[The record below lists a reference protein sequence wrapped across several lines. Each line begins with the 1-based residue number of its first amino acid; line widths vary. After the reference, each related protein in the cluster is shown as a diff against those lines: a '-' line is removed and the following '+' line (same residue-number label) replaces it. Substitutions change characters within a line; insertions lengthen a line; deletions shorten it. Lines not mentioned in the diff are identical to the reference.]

1 MFTLCYV
8 IAATSLWFWKR
19 YHITMTLQC
28 RYVIDLDHDENAT
41 KSDVATIS
49 RAHWV
54 TALSLKFHLFH
65 LLENLTFCVFE
76 IFGDVEF
83 PGKFLEPG
91 SGVWLLE
98 L

>member
-1 MFTLCYV
+1 
-8 IAATSLWFWKR
+8 
-19 YHITMTLQC
+19 MTLQC
-28 RYVIDLDHDENAT
+28 RYVMDLDQDENAT

-49 RAHWV
+49 RTHWV
-54 TALSLKFHLFH
+54 TTLSLKFHLFH

-83 PGKFLEPG
+83 PGKFLEPR

>member
-1 MFTLCYV
+1 MP
-8 IAATSLWFWKR
+8 
-19 YHITMTLQC
+19 LQRQC
-28 RYVIDLDHDENAT
+28 VIDLDYDENAT

-49 RAHWV
+49 HAHWV

-83 PGKFLEPG
+83 PGKLFESG

-98 L
+98 LKSHFGIGVLL